1 MIFGNLFNK
10 PAGTKNIR
18 LLTEAFVKAHNSIC
32 ESLTETLNEVL
43 ANDVPTFKAASRF
56 EVGMYLLFR
65 LDRQICNKQ
74 EVDVRKQLLCS
85 CTETLLPSD
94 DPRFVDIVN
103 HRLKTYGDI
112 FNESKNSG
120 GDWADT
126 CQGFHAYLVNAIY
139 YCGDRYEEMT
149 TETMPSVVVDAFE
162 RFYLEQALVACE
174 LSLIAMFCCALKH
187 VFSGNNNFTLLP
199 QKEIIKRIRAGF
211 QEGELIGKS
220 TEEERRQLSN
230 SKTTASLEK
239 DT

>member
-10 PAGTKNIR
+10 PAGIKNVE
-18 LLTEAFVKAHNSIC
+18 LLTETFVKAHNSIC
-32 ESLTETLNEVL
+32 ESLTKTLNEVI

-74 EVDVRKQLLCS
+74 EVDVRRQLLCS

-94 DPRFVDIVN
+94 DSRFVDIVN

-112 FNESKNSG
+112 FNEPKNSG

-126 CQGFHAYLVNAIY
+126 CHRFHAYLVNAIH
-139 YCGDRYEEMT
+139 YCGDSYEEMT
-149 TETMPSVVVDAFE
+149 TETMPLVIVDTLE

-174 LSLIAMFCCALKH
+174 LFLIPLFCCALKH
-187 VFSGNNNFTLLP
+187 VFSGNSNFTLLP
-199 QKEIIKRIRAGF
+199 QKEIVKRIRAGF
-211 QEGELIGKS
+211 QEGELIVEK
-220 TEEERRQLSN
+220 EKQQLSN
-230 SKTTASLEK
+230 SKTTVSSE
-239 DT
+239 DGT